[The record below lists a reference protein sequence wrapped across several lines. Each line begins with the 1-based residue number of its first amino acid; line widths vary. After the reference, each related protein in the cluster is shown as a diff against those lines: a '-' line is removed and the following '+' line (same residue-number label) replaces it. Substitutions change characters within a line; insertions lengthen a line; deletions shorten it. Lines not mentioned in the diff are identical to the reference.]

1 MTEVMVAGRPE
12 GAGIIPGSPLEPAVH
27 ESSFAG
33 LTALVTGAASGI
45 GRGTALAFA
54 RAGAQLVLV
63 DIDAEAGA
71 ALAAQIEAG
80 GGSALFVRTD
90 VSDAQQVDAMMA
102 SALARFGRIDCAFNN
117 AGIEEEHLKLAESD
131 EALYDRMMAINVK
144 GVWLCMR
151 RQIAQMLVQ
160 GGGAIVNTA
169 SVAGIVGA
177 PRHAIYAASKHAV
190 VGLTKSAAVEYG
202 KKGIRIN
209 SVCPG
214 VIRTPMLER
223 ALARDPNWESSLVA
237 LHPIGRLG
245 EVADVAAAVLYLCS
259 DAAAF
264 LCGHQLVV
272 DGGMTIV

>member
-1 MTEVMVAGRPE
+1 MIAASVSWSRPVPE
-12 GAGIIPGSPLEPAVH
+12 A
-27 ESSFAG
+27 SFAG
-33 LTALVTGAASGI
+33 RVALVTGAASGI

-54 RAGAQLVLV
+54 RAGAQLVLA
-63 DIDAEAGA
+63 DIDADAGS
-71 ALAAQIEAG
+71 ALAAEIEAA

-90 VSDAQQVDAMMA
+90 VADSQQVDHMIAA
-102 SALARFGRIDCAFNN
+102 AVARFGRIDCAFNN
-117 AGIEEEHLKLAESD
+117 AGIEEEHLKLAESE

-169 SVAGIVGA
+169 SVAGLVGA

-245 EVADVAAAVLYLCS
+245 EVPDVAAAVLWLCS
-259 DAAAF
+259 EESAF

-272 DGGMTIV
+272 DGGMTVV

>member
-1 MTEVMVAGRPE
+1 VAHPDFSGR
-12 GAGIIPGSPLEPAVH
+12 
-27 ESSFAG
+27 
-33 LTALVTGAASGI
+33 TALVTGAASGI
-45 GRGTALAFA
+45 GRGVALAFA
-54 RAGAQLVLV
+54 GAGANLVLA
-63 DIDAEAGA
+63 DIDATGGES
-71 ALAAQIEAG
+71 LAKQIEADG
-80 GGSALFVRTD
+80 GKAIFVRTD
-90 VSDAQQVDAMMA
+90 VAKGGDVDAMVNA
-102 SALARFGRIDCAFNN
+102 AVARFGRIDCAFNN
-117 AGIEEEHLKLAESD
+117 AGIEEEHVKLADTD

-151 RQIAQMLVQ
+151 RQIAQMLQQ

-202 KKGIRIN
+202 KNNIRIN

-214 VIRTPMLER
+214 VIRTSMLER
-223 ALARDPNWESSLVA
+223 ALERNPSWEAGILA

-245 EVADVAAAVLYLCS
+245 EVDDIAAAVLWLCS
-259 DAAAF
+259 DASAF

-272 DGGMTIV
+272 DGGMTVV

>member
-1 MTEVMVAGRPE
+1 MH
-12 GAGIIPGSPLEPAVH
+12 EP
-27 ESSFAG
+27 SFAG
-33 LTALVTGAASGI
+33 RTALVTGAASGI
-45 GRGTALAFA
+45 GRGAALAFGRQGA
-54 RAGAQLVLV
+54 NVVLADINAG
-63 DIDAEAGA
+63 DGA
-71 ALAAQIEAG
+71 MVAAQIEAAG
-80 GGSALFVRTD
+80 GRALFVRTD
-90 VSDAQQVDAMMA
+90 VARADDVDALVA
-102 SALARFGRIDCAFNN
+102 AAVQRFGRIDCAFNN

-151 RQIAQMLVQ
+151 RQIAQMLAQ

-169 SVAGIVGA
+169 SVAGLVGA

-190 VGLTKSAAVEYG
+190 VGLTKSAAIEYG

-223 ALARDPNWESSLVA
+223 ALERDPSWEATLVG

-245 EVADVAAAVLYLCS
+245 EVEDVVAAVLWLCS
-259 DAAAF
+259 DASAF
-264 LCGHQLVV
+264 VTGHQLVV
-272 DGGMTIV
+272 DGAMTVV

>member
-1 MTEVMVAGRPE
+1 M
-12 GAGIIPGSPLEPAVH
+12 H

-33 LTALVTGAASGI
+33 RVALVTGASSGI
-45 GRGTALAFA
+45 GRGAALAFA
-54 RAGAQLVLV
+54 AAGASVVLA
-63 DIDAEAGA
+63 DIDAASGA
-71 ALAAQIEAG
+71 EVVAEIEAS

-90 VSDAQQVDAMMA
+90 VANAADVDALLA
-102 SALARFGRIDCAFNN
+102 QAVARFGRIDCAFNN
-117 AGIEEEHLKLAESD
+117 AGIEEEQHKLAESD
-131 EALYDRMMAINVK
+131 EALYDRMMAVNVK

-151 RQIAQMLVQ
+151 RQIAQMLRQ

-190 VGLTKSAAVEYG
+190 VGLTKSAAIEYG
-202 KKGIRIN
+202 RKGIRIN

-223 ALARDPNWESSLVA
+223 ALEREPAWEQSLVA

-245 EVADVAAAVLYLCS
+245 EVGDVVAAVLWLCS
-259 DAAAF
+259 DDSAF
-264 LCGHQLVV
+264 VSGHQLVV
-272 DGGMTIV
+272 DGAMTVV

>member
-1 MTEVMVAGRPE
+1 M
-12 GAGIIPGSPLEPAVH
+12 H
-27 ESSFAG
+27 ETTFAG

-45 GRGTALAFA
+45 GRHTALAFA

-71 ALAAQIEAG
+71 ALAAEIEAG

-90 VSDAQQVDAMMA
+90 VSRSEQVDDMMA
-102 SALARFGRIDCAFNN
+102 AALARFGRIDCAFNN

-151 RQIAQMLVQ
+151 RQIAQMLAQ
-160 GGGAIVNTA
+160 EGGGAIVNTA

-190 VGLTKSAAVEYG
+190 VGLTKSAAAEYG

-245 EVADVAAAVLYLCS
+245 EVADVSAAVLWLCS
-259 DAAAF
+259 DAAGF
-264 LCGHQLVV
+264 VSGHQLVV